1 MLVRESCVEVSLI
14 RKKLRVASR
23 AKSFS
28 PVGTKD
34 A

>member
-14 RKKLRVASR
+14 WKELRVASR

-28 PVGTKD
+28 GRY
-34 A
+34 